1 MEEKIKQNGLYAEL
15 IESFIKIGKPVSGT
29 VATRVLVE
37 RIMEEK
43 KSNLILV
50 EGYPNSLEQLQCWE
64 EEVGDYMD
72 VLLIVLHSQN
82 TKYIEQRVR

>member
-37 RIMEEK
+37 KIME
-43 KSNLILV
+43 
-50 EGYPNSLEQLQCWE
+50 
-64 EEVGDYMD
+64 
-72 VLLIVLHSQN
+72 
-82 TKYIEQRVR
+82 

>member
-1 MEEKIKQNGLYAEL
+1 
-15 IESFIKIGKPVSGT
+15 
-29 VATRVLVE
+29 
-37 RIMEEK
+37 MEEK